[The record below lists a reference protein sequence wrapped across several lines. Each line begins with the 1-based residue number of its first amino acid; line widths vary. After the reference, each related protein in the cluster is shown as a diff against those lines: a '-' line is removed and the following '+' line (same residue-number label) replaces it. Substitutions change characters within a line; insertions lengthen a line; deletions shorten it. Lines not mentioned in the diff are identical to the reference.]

1 LALDV
6 KPHDGFD
13 SVETF
18 ISLSVKR
25 NVIGVEQ
32 EKLAIGFEVYK
43 MAPGKTIETNRLPR
57 AVYENAGSYFVSD

>member
-1 LALDV
+1 LQLDV
-6 KPHDGFD
+6 KPHNGQD
-13 SVETF
+13 SIETF

-43 MAPGKTIETNRLPR
+43 MAPGKAIETNRLPR
-57 AVYENAGSYFVSD
+57 STYENNGSYFVSD